1 MNPEVEALHESA
13 KALGSIY
20 TSRATQAFMI
30 WFSEHFGELQ
40 GYALQLTG
48 GDIAILIKN
57 ILIDGLD
64 STRSASEY
72 MKKVDVEEY
81 ERSEKD
87 CMWERD

>member
-1 MNPEVEALHESA
+1 MRRLFINFVAV
-13 KALGSIY
+13 SIQIFFY
-20 TSRATQAFMI
+20 RI
-30 WFSEHFGELQ
+30 GVV
-40 GYALQLTG
+40 GLQLTG
-48 GDIAILIKN
+48 GDFAILIKN